1 MSSDPP
7 QTDLWLERSR
17 LAGMIL
23 AAVSYGG
30 LFILTVQ
37 AASALMQR
45 PRHGGKIAEHRYW
58 LLFYVFSTFVLGTVG
73 FAGNAKYTEMIWIDL
88 RDAKGGPTALIND
101 ELNYRI
107 NVLVVIC
114 YYIMEW
120 FMQVLLLHRCFVI
133 WNWERYVMVPM
144 ISLFIAMIAM
154 SILVLIQA
162 STGVIW
168 YNINTVLI
176 YYSLQV
182 GISVLYTIL
191 VTNRLLV
198 MRGQIK
204 QILGEYSGIYNT
216 IVLMII
222 ESTMLYTPL
231 AILFILTFAFHS
243 YISNLCFLGI
253 SHVQGIAQ
261 LLIIVRVARGRSI
274 AHQWSSG
281 HAAAPSSIAFSG
293 TTHTEGINLQSIAG
307 PERTVQLLSEKAEV
321 V

>member
-1 MSSDPP
+1 
-7 QTDLWLERSR
+7 
-17 LAGMIL
+17 
-23 AAVSYGG
+23 
-30 LFILTVQ
+30 
-37 AASALMQR
+37 
-45 PRHGGKIAEHRYW
+45 
-58 LLFYVFSTFVLGTVG
+58 
-73 FAGNAKYTEMIWIDL
+73 
-88 RDAKGGPTALIND
+88 
-101 ELNYRI
+101 
-107 NVLVVIC
+107 
-114 YYIMEW
+114 
-120 FMQVLLLHRCFVI
+120 
-133 WNWERYVMVPM
+133 
-144 ISLFIAMIAM
+144 M

-253 SHVQGIAQ
+253 SHVQVSRQ
-261 LLIIVRVARGRSI
+261 K
-274 AHQWSSG
+274 
-281 HAAAPSSIAFSG
+281 PD
-293 TTHTEGINLQSIAG
+293 
-307 PERTVQLLSEKAEV
+307 
-321 V
+321 